1 MATKTKTTW
10 VNYAIG
16 VRYPVTADSVCGLKD
31 WTRRGSLS
39 QEAQLPAVAVLDP
52 RAIGVA
58 RAARLDR
65 FELSKD
71 VQSELPSQILNRG
84 NIQLMAQ
91 SECADVRLVYL
102 AAHALGKSWA
112 SLSLPGNQAEGHEDT
127 HSELIGDLADSGLI
141 TAFAKSHLEAHRF
154 VQTLFVE
161 GSIIGIQLRDQKTFG
176 TTDLEMAKG
185 GSAWFHHSGSVHLRR
200 RTTFDQR
207 TLTDPEQILM
217 AFADP
222 RVTGPA
228 RRHLVLFAET
238 LRFSDRQQLTL
249 VPHLWSYVAER
260 RTSQDEDELV
270 ALGSAIRKLIAYL
283 PSQRLDDLAVFLEF
297 DETGTVRSEVELEV
311 VKGLVYRFS
320 WDSQTTW
327 PSSPRLCE
335 SLIDLANF
343 HSSKRAVE
351 QDLSSAIA
359 VNAIIALAFLNDSR
373 IATFVRSLPKHSL
386 SWFAPVVHARSQ
398 RLLTRLKKERRGNT
412 DTLGLLP
419 QIVGALALHEGK

>member
-1 MATKTKTTW
+1 MPTKTNTIW

-16 VRYPVTADSVCGLKD
+16 VRDPMTADSVCGLKD

-39 QEAQLPAVAVLDP
+39 QAAQLAAAAVMDP
-52 RAIGVA
+52 LGIGVA
-58 RAARLDR
+58 RAARLVGV
-65 FELSKD
+65 EPTND

-84 NIQLMAQ
+84 NIPPM
-91 SECADVRLVYL
+91 SMSVSVGKPRTYFVVN
-102 AAHALGKSWA
+102 ALCENRTGVPS
-112 SLSLPGNQAEGHEDT
+112 PENQYEGHEDT
-127 HSELIGDLADSGLI
+127 LPDLVGYLEALGFT
-141 TAFAKSHLEAHRF
+141 TAYAKSHIETRRVVKTWFA
-154 VQTLFVE
+154 E
-161 GSIIGIQLRDQKTFG
+161 GSIIHFQPSGQKKYA
-176 TTDLEMAKG
+176 TTLEMAN
-185 GSAWFHHSGSVHLRR
+185 SVVAWPHHSGSVHLRR
-200 RTTFDQR
+200 RKTFDQR

-238 LRFSDRQQLTL
+238 LKFNDRQQLTL

-283 PSQRLDDLAVFLEF
+283 PSQRLNDLAEFLEF
-297 DETGTVRSEVELEV
+297 DETGTVKSEVELEV

-327 PSSPRLCE
+327 PGSPRLCE

-359 VNAIIALAFLNDSR
+359 VNAIISLAFLNDSR
-373 IATFVRSLPKHSL
+373 IVAFVRSLPKHTL

-398 RLLTRLKKERRGNT
+398 RLLTRLKKERSGNT
-412 DTLGLLP
+412 DSLGLLP
-419 QIVGALALHEGK
+419 QVVGVLALHEGK